1 MHNSIFYGPFL
12 KISILMIFTKITP
25 IVILKKPV
33 IWVILFPN
41 DYGHYEVNNINI
53 SENFVRKKN

>member
-41 DYGHYEVNNINI
+41 DYGHVNNINI
-53 SENFVRKKN
+53 SENFVRK